1 MPHFYWYYNI
11 LALLSINM
19 RILYICCLLFFFR
32 VSFSQ
37 GLPFKSIMQEQSEY
51 YGGLNLKTEAQFD
64 SLHAAENGL
73 NKGNLK
79 LETTASSTCTLNK
92 KVFGW
97 HPYWVGTAY
106 TAYQWNLLSDLC
118 YFSYDA
124 SPSTGNNTNGSFAW
138 TTASVVTVAK
148 NNGAKIHICAT
159 LFSGHSTFWAST
171 TAQTTFI
178 NNIVSLLNARGGDGV
193 NIDFEGMGSSDKVPF
208 TNFITNLNNA
218 LNTANPNYKLSI
230 CLYAVDWSG
239 TFDVPA
245 LNNIVDFFTIM
256 GYDYYYS
263 GSGTAGPTS
272 PLYNYQTS
280 YNYTLAKSITYY
292 IKQGATPSKL
302 LLGLP
307 YYGHEWEVTANTIPA
322 TTTGNF
328 NSSRTLSY
336 LISNSGTYSAA
347 NKHWESA
354 CYSPYYSYQS
364 SSMWRQ
370 CFIDD
375 VYSLG
380 RKYDMVNQR
389 GLGGIGI
396 WALGYDAG
404 TTNYWT
410 LLQNKFSNCA
420 PLVCNDSIFDMG
432 GPMRNYY
439 DNESYAY
446 TLSAPTGSV
455 VKLQFKSFGTE
466 QGYDTLF
473 LYNGS
478 SVVAPLIGSYTG
490 TNSPGTVT
498 SGGQNLTLR
507 FKSDGATVTFG
518 FKAVKSCTP
527 QTIATGI
534 ANNEDENEIL
544 IYPNPTDGKLFLN
557 AEKISSLQLFD
568 VQGKLILRK
577 DIVIEKETFLD
588 LNNLN
593 IKKGLYFV
601 CLTQANGTSL
611 FKKIIYTD

>member
-1 MPHFYWYYNI
+1 MKNLI
-11 LALLSINM
+11 LTGLL
-19 RILYICCLLFFFR
+19 LLLAKT
-32 VSFSQ
+32 FSQ
-37 GLPFKSIMQEQSEY
+37 NGAFKSIMQQQSEHY
-51 YGGLNLKTEAQFD
+51 QSLNLRTEAQFD
-64 SLHAAENGL
+64 SLRNAENGVETS
-73 NKGNLK
+73 NEK
-79 LETTASSTCTLNK
+79 LETANTSTCVLNK
-92 KVFGW
+92 KIFGW
-97 HPYWVGTAY
+97 HPYWVGTTY

-138 TTASVVTVAK
+138 STASVVTVAK
-148 NNGAKIHICAT
+148 ANGTKIHICAT

-208 TNFITNLNNA
+208 TTFMTNLNNA
-218 LNTANPNYKLSI
+218 LNTANPNYKLSV

-239 TFDVPA
+239 TFDMPV
-245 LNNIVDFFTIM
+245 LNNVVDFFTIM

-272 PLYNYQTS
+272 PLYNYQTG

-322 TTTGNF
+322 STTGNF

-347 NKHWESA
+347 NKHWEGT

-364 SSMWRQ
+364 ASMWRQ

-410 LLQNKFSNCA
+410 LIQNKFSNCA
-420 PLVCNDSIFDMG
+420 PITCNDSLFDMG
-432 GPMRNYY
+432 GPARNYY

-455 VKLQFKSFGTE
+455 VKLQFKSFGAE
-466 QGYDTLF
+466 QGYDSLF

-478 SVVAPLIGSYTG
+478 STAAALIGSYTG
-490 TNSPGTVT
+490 TNSPGTIT
-498 SGGQNLTLR
+498 SSGQNLTLR
-507 FKSDGATVTFG
+507 FKSDGSTVTNG
-518 FKAVKSCTP
+518 FRAIRSCTP
-527 QTIATGI
+527 QLVVTGI
-534 ANNEDENEIL
+534 NNINNTKEIL
-544 IYPNPTDGKLFLN
+544 IYPNPTNGKLFLQ
-557 AEKISSLQLFD
+557 AEKISSVQIFD
-568 VQGKLILRK
+568 VQGKLILT
-577 DIVIEKETFLD
+577 KEISLENEFIID
-588 LNNLN
+588 LNLLS
-593 IKKGLYFV
+593 IKKGLYFIG
-601 CLTQANGTSL
+601 LTQTNGIIL
-611 FKKIIYTD
+611 FKKIIYSD

>member
-1 MPHFYWYYNI
+1 
-11 LALLSINM
+11 
-19 RILYICCLLFFFR
+19 
-32 VSFSQ
+32 
-37 GLPFKSIMQEQSEY
+37 MQEQSEHY
-51 YGGLNLKTEAQFD
+51 KALNLQTDEQFD
-64 SLHAAENGL
+64 SLRTAENGA
-73 NKGNLK
+73 
-79 LETTASSTCTLNK
+79 ETNNNQPETVNSATCTLNK

-97 HPYWVGTAY
+97 HPYWVGSTY
-106 TAYQWNLLSDLC
+106 TSYQWNLLSDLC

-124 SPSTGNNTNGSFAW
+124 SPSTGNNTNASFAW

-148 NNGAKIHICAT
+148 NNGTKIHICAT
-159 LFSGHSTFWAST
+159 MFSGHSTFWAST

-193 NIDFEGMGSSDKVPF
+193 NIDFEGMGSSDKIPF
-208 TNFITNLNNA
+208 TNFMINLNNA
-218 LNTANPNYKLSI
+218 LNTANPNYKLSV

-245 LNNIVDFFTIM
+245 LNNIVDLFTIM

-263 GSGTAGPTS
+263 GSTTAGPTS

-280 YNYTLAKSITYY
+280 YNYTVAKSITYY
-292 IKQGATPSKL
+292 IKQGASPSKL

-307 YYGHEWEVTANTIPA
+307 YYGREWEVTSNTTPA

-336 LISNSGTYSAA
+336 ILNNSSIYSAT
-347 NKHWESA
+347 NKHWEGA

-375 VYSLG
+375 IYSLG

-389 GLGGIGI
+389 GLGGIAI

-404 TTNYWT
+404 MTSYWT
-410 LLQNKFSNCA
+410 LLQNKFSSCA
-420 PLVCNDSIFDMG
+420 PVACNDSIFDMG
-432 GPMRNYY
+432 GPLRNYY
-439 DNESYAY
+439 DNENYVY
-446 TLSAPTGSV
+446 TLSAPTGSL

-466 QGYDTLF
+466 QAYDSLF

-478 SVVAPLIGSYTG
+478 STAAALIGSYTG

-498 SGGQNLTLR
+498 SSGQNLTLR

-518 FKAVKSCTP
+518 FKAIKTCTP
-527 QTIATGI
+527 QAIFTGI
-534 ANNEDENEIL
+534 NAYENTGEIL
-544 IYPNPTDGKLFLN
+544 LYPNPTKGKLFLN
-557 AEKISSLQLFD
+557 SDKVNAIQLFD
-568 VQGKLILRK
+568 ARGKLILRK
-577 DIVIEKETFLD
+577 EITIDNESILD
-588 LNNLN
+588 LELLN

-601 CLTQANGTSL
+601 GLIQTNGTIL
-611 FKKIIYTD
+611 FKKIIYSD

>member
-1 MPHFYWYYNI
+1 MKSFI
-11 LALLSINM
+11 LPCI
-19 RILYICCLLFFFR
+19 LLFAGQALAQET
-32 VSFSQ
+32 SH
-37 GLPFKSIMQEQSEY
+37 KSIMQQQNEHY
-51 YGGLNLKTEAQFD
+51 KALNLQTDEQFD
-64 SLHAAENGL
+64 SLRIAENGTV
-73 NKGNLK
+73 NSSLK
-79 LETTASSTCTLNK
+79 LESINSPTCTLNK

-97 HPYWVGTAY
+97 HPYWVGSTY

-148 NNGAKIHICAT
+148 NNGTKIHICAT

-178 NNIVSLLNARGGDGV
+178 NNIVSLLNVRGGDGV
-193 NIDFEGMGSSDKVPF
+193 NIDFEGMGSSDKIPF
-208 TNFITNLNNA
+208 TTFMTNLNNA
-218 LNTANPNYKLSI
+218 LNTANPNYKLSV

-239 TFDVPA
+239 TFDIPA

-272 PLYNYQTS
+272 PLYNYQTG
-280 YNYTLAKSITYY
+280 YNYTLTKSITYY

-322 TTTGNF
+322 STTGNF

-336 LISNSGTYSAA
+336 LINNSGTYSAA
-347 NKHWESA
+347 NKHWEGT

-380 RKYDMVNQR
+380 RKYDMVNER

-410 LLQNKFSNCA
+410 LLQNKFSSCA
-420 PLVCNDSIFDMG
+420 PVVCNDSIFDMG
-432 GPMRNYY
+432 GPARNYY
-439 DNESYAY
+439 DNENYVY
-446 TLSAPTGSV
+446 TLSAPTGSL
-455 VKLQFKSFGTE
+455 VKLQFKSFGSE
-466 QGYDTLF
+466 QGYDSLF

-478 SVVAPLIGSYTG
+478 SVAAPLIGSYTG

-498 SGGQNLTLR
+498 SGGQDLTVR

-527 QTIATGI
+527 QLIVTGI
-534 ANNEDENEIL
+534 AEDEASNEFL
-544 IYPNPTDGKLFLN
+544 FYPNPTNGKLFLD
-557 AEKISSLQLFD
+557 AEKLRSMQLFD
-568 VQGKLILRK
+568 AQGKLILSK
-577 DIVIEKETFLD
+577 EITLEKESVLD
-588 LNNLN
+588 LQFFN

-601 CLTQANGTSL
+601 ALTQTNGTIL
-611 FKKIIYTD
+611 FKKIIYSD

>member
-1 MPHFYWYYNI
+1 M
-11 LALLSINM
+11 
-19 RILYICCLLFFFR
+19 LLFC
-32 VSFSQ
+32 VTIFSQ
-37 GLPFKSIMQEQSEY
+37 QAPFKSIMQQQSEY
-51 YGGLNLKTEAQFD
+51 YGSLNLKTEAQFD
-64 SLHAAENGL
+64 SLRKVENNEQEIL
-73 NKGNLK
+73 NQKPL
-79 LETTASSTCTLNK
+79 TAVSPTCTLNK
-92 KVFGW
+92 KVYGW
-97 HPYWVGTAY
+97 HPYWVGSTY

-118 YFSYDA
+118 YFSYDV
-124 SPSTGNNTNGSFAW
+124 SPSNGNNTNSSFAW

-159 LFSGHSTFWAST
+159 MFSNHSTFWAST

-208 TNFITNLNNA
+208 VTFMTNLNNA
-218 LNTANPNYKLSI
+218 LNTANPNYKLSV
-230 CLYAVDWSG
+230 CLYAVDWS
-239 TFDVPA
+239 TAFNMPA
-245 LNNIVDFFTIM
+245 LNTIVDDFTIM
-256 GYDYYYS
+256 GYAYYYA
-263 GSGTAGPTS
+263 GSGQAGPS
-272 PLYNYQTS
+272 DPLYNFQTS
-280 YNYTLAKSITYY
+280 YNYTLSKTITYY
-292 IKQGATPSKL
+292 LKAGASASKL

-307 YYGHEWEVTANTIPA
+307 YYGQEWEVAANTLPA
-322 TTTGNF
+322 STTGNF
-328 NSSRTLSY
+328 SSSRTLSY
-336 LISNSGTYSAA
+336 VNNNGSTYSLV
-347 NKHWESA
+347 NKHWDAQS
-354 CYSPYYSYQS
+354 YTPYYAYQNTS
-364 SSMWRQ
+364 VWRQ
-370 CFIDD
+370 CFIND

-380 RKYDMVNQR
+380 RRYDMVNQR
-389 GLGGIGI
+389 GLGGIAI

-404 TTNYWT
+404 MTSYWT
-410 LLQNKFSNCA
+410 LIQNKFSSCA

-478 SVVAPLIGSYTG
+478 SVAAPLIGSYTG

-527 QTIATGI
+527 QTIVTGI
-534 ANNEDENEIL
+534 SENKNTDEL
-544 IYPNPTDGKLFLN
+544 LLYPNPTNGKLFFN
-557 AEKISSLQLFD
+557 SEKIKFVQLFD
-568 VQGKLILRK
+568 AQGKLILN
-577 DIVIEKETFLD
+577 KEINVESESVLD
-588 LNNLN
+588 LGLLS

-601 CLTQANGTSL
+601 GLTNTNSTIL